1 MNTTSKM
8 MISGILAILVVTISS
23 GSYSITQVN
32 AQQQDPCLQPPSAAQ
47 EQACQESMQ
56 RQECMSLPTTDPQY
70 QSKGCAE
77 LLAPK

>member
-1 MNTTSKM
+1 M

-32 AQQQDPCLQPPSAAQ
+32 AQGSGAQQDPCLQPPSAAQ